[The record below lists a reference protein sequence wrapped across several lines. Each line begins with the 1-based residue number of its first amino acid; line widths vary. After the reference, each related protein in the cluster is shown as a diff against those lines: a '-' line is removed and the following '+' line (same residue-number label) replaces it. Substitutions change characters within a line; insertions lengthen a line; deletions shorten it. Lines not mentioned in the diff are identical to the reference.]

1 MDGSKE
7 KSISREMA
15 RTVMEA
21 YTPDRVVW
29 HYEHGLVLQSLFA
42 LASRQEDQEMLSWV
56 KSRMDLLIRED
67 GTIRGYREEEYN
79 LDQINPG
86 KLLFDLLDLYGE
98 DKYRTALETLRG
110 QLKNQPRTET
120 GGFWHKKIYPR
131 QMWLDG
137 LYMQGPFYA
146 RYARQF
152 GSPEDTADVL
162 SQLIL
167 IYDKTRD
174 PRTGLLYHAWDESR
188 KQLWA
193 DPDTGCSPHF
203 WGRAL
208 GWYGMALTDVLDQIP
223 EKGTPAGMRE
233 RILGITRE
241 LAAAILDYQDKA
253 SGLWF
258 QVLDQGRRDKN
269 YLETSASAMFVYY
282 LLKMSRTGVWDAR
295 LTGRAVEAARKGYRG
310 LVDRRITRDGAGKV
324 HLQGIC
330 SVAGLGGNPYR
341 DGSFEYY
348 VKEPVAADDFK
359 GGGPFIL
366 AALEAEELPGFQSS
380 GD

>member
-1 MDGSKE
+1 MDGVKE

-42 LASRQEDQEMLSWV
+42 LGRRHGDREILSWV
-56 KSRMDLLIRED
+56 KSRMDLLVRED
-67 GTIRGYREEEYN
+67 GTISGYREEEYN

-86 KLLFDLLDLYGE
+86 KLLFDLLELYGQE
-98 DKYRTALETLRG
+98 KYRIALETLRR

-167 IYDKTRD
+167 IYDKARD

-193 DPDTGCSPHF
+193 DPGTGCSPHF
-203 WGRAL
+203 WGRAM
-208 GWYGMALTDVLDQIP
+208 GWYGMALADVLDQV
-223 EKGTPAGMRE
+223 PAGDGPKGMRD
-233 RILGITRE
+233 RILEMSRE
-241 LAAAILDYQDKA
+241 LASAVLEYQDPA

-258 QVLDQGRRDKN
+258 QVLDQGRREKN

-282 LLKMSRTGVWDAR
+282 LLKMNRTGVWDTR
-295 LTGRAVEAARKGYRG
+295 LGGRAAEAARKGYRG
-310 LVDRRITRDGAGKV
+310 LVERMVTRDGNGRI

-348 VKEPVAADDFK
+348 VKEPVVADDFK
-359 GGGPFIL
+359 GVGPFIL
-366 AALEAEELPGFQSS
+366 ASLEAEDPAGVRAD
-380 GD
+380 GV